1 MEYLDYGGVYQL
13 PTSVVCKTTLYQTVY
28 ISGRKTNSDDI
39 VGFFF
44 SERKTRKRRF
54 RTNRVKDFISFA
66 AVKFNKVK
74 TYCTTLKR
82 RKNEGKEIQN

>member
-1 MEYLDYGGVYQL
+1 VEE
-13 PTSVVCKTTLYQTVY
+13 KQTQ
-28 ISGRKTNSDDI
+28 NDI

-44 SERKTRKRRF
+44 SERKTRKRRSK
-54 RTNRVKDFISFA
+54 TNRVKDFISFA

-82 RKNEGKEIQN
+82 RKNEGKEIKIEVARKVIKEEEEWFW